1 MKYVNEGMDLK
12 KLCILL
18 LHKFWIVILAAVIGA
33 GLGAGIYLLHTVALS
48 SNREYQAQSKVYLDF
63 APDETGE
70 VYQHYNGYTWN
81 DLMSTNL
88 IIDTT
93 MSYLPEDYT
102 TEEVSEATLAEILSD
117 VRLLT
122 ITITTSDAERT
133 AKILDATDRALV
145 EMGQREQEFI
155 DIEIIKETEPKLLVA
170 DNRLV
175 QAVLLGLVIGLVFMF
190 IAMELG
196 YVLDDRIYVPG
207 DLKCVTTLPFVGF
220 SFMHEKIIGNGVRSV
235 NTGDSD
241 SQKETDNREETDNKT
256 NLDRNRKLLQRLQ
269 DDLVKNQTY
278 LDNKFGELTTLEI
291 SKNNDITEQELA
303 NARKADG
310 ILLVIPYG
318 KLDRSSLAYRIE
330 QLSLQE
336 CKLAG
341 IIIKD
346 ADMRFMKWYYN
357 HL

>member
-1 MKYVNEGMDLK
+1 MRYGNEGMDLK

-18 LHKFWIVILAAVIGA
+18 LHKFWIVVLAAVIGA
-33 GLGAGIYLLHTVALS
+33 GLGAGVYLLHHVMQS

-102 TEEVSEATLAEILSD
+102 AEEVSDATLAEILSD

-133 AKILDATDRALV
+133 AKILEATDRALV

-155 DIEIIKETEPKLLVA
+155 DIEIIKETEAKLLVA

-175 QAVLLGLVIGLVFMF
+175 QAVLIGLVIGLVFMF
-190 IAMELG
+190 IAMALG

-207 DLKCVTTLPFVGF
+207 DLKCVTELPFVGF
-220 SFMHEKIIGNGVRSV
+220 SFMCDKTVYNGSHSDD
-235 NTGDSD
+235 TGDSN
-241 SQKETDNREETDNKT
+241 SRKEEDNRIES
-256 NLDRNRKLLQRLQ
+256 DRNRKLIQRMQ
-269 DDLVKNQTY
+269 DDLDKNKAY
-278 LDNKFGELTTLEI
+278 LADKFDELATLEI
-291 SKNNDITEQELA
+291 STKNDITEQELE

-310 ILLVIPYG
+310 VLLVIPYG
-318 KLDRSSLAYRIE
+318 KLDRTSLAYRIE

>member
-1 MKYVNEGMDLK
+1 MKYGNEGMDLK

-18 LHKFWIVILAAVIGA
+18 LHRFWIVVLAAVIGA
-33 GLGAGIYLLHTVALS
+33 GLGAGVYLLHHVVKS

-102 TEEVSEATLAEILSD
+102 AEEVSEATLAEILSD

-133 AKILDATDRALV
+133 AKILEATDRALV

-175 QAVLLGLVIGLVFMF
+175 QAILVGLVLGLAFMF
-190 IAMELG
+190 IALALG

-207 DLKCVTTLPFVGF
+207 DLKCVTTLQFVGF
-220 SFMHEKIIGNGVRSV
+220 SFSGNKEAADNSI
-235 NTGDSD
+235 DS
-241 SQKETDNREETDNKT
+241 
-256 NLDRNRKLLQRLQ
+256 DRNRKLVQRLQ
-269 DDLVKNQTY
+269 DDLEKNREY
-278 LDNKFGELTTLEI
+278 LTKKFGELATLELNK
-291 SKNNDITEQELA
+291 SKNITEQELA

-318 KLDRSSLAYRIE
+318 KLDRASLAYRIE

>member
-1 MKYVNEGMDLK
+1 MRYGNEGMDLK

-33 GLGAGIYLLHTVALS
+33 GLGAGIYLLHNVALS

-63 APDETGE
+63 ASDETGE

-175 QAVLLGLVIGLVFMF
+175 QAVLIGLVIGLVFMF
-190 IAMELG
+190 IAVALG
-196 YVLDDRIYVPG
+196 YVLDDRIYVPD
-207 DLKCVTTLPFVGF
+207 DLRCVTKLPFAGF
-220 SFMHEKIIGNGVRSV
+220 SF
-235 NTGDSD
+235 SD
-241 SQKETDNREETDNKT
+241 NQEAADNRIDS
-256 NLDRNRKLLQRLQ
+256 DRNRKRIQRLQ
-269 DDLVKNQTY
+269 DDLEKNKAHLT
-278 LDNKFGELTTLEI
+278 NKFGELMTLELK
-291 SKNNDITEQELA
+291 KNEDITEQELA

-310 ILLVIPYG
+310 VLLVIPYG

>member
-1 MKYVNEGMDLK
+1 MKYGNEGMDLK

-18 LHKFWIVILAAVIGA
+18 LHKIWIVVLAAVIGA
-33 GLGAGIYLLHTVALS
+33 LFGGDIYLLHHVVLDN
-48 SNREYQAQSKVYLDF
+48 NREYQAQSKVYLDF

-102 TEEVSEATLAEILSD
+102 TEEVSDATLAEILSD

-122 ITITTSDAERT
+122 ITITTSEAERT
-133 AKILDATDRALV
+133 AKILEATDRALV
-145 EMGQREQEFI
+145 EMGQNEKEFI

-175 QAVLLGLVIGLVFMF
+175 QAVLVGLVTGLVFMF
-190 IAMELG
+190 IAMALG

-207 DLKCVTTLPFVGF
+207 DLKCVTKLPFVGF
-220 SFMHEKIIGNGVRSV
+220 SFVC
-235 NTGDSD
+235 DS
-241 SQKETDNREETDNKT
+241 
-256 NLDRNRKLLQRLQ
+256 DRNRKLIQRLQ
-269 DDLVKNQTY
+269 DDLEKNKAY
-278 LDNKFGELTTLEI
+278 LTNKFGELATLEI
-291 SKNNDITEQELA
+291 SKKNDITEQEFA

-318 KLDRSSLAYRIE
+318 ELDRSSLAYRIE

-336 CKLAG
+336 CKLVG

>member
-1 MKYVNEGMDLK
+1 MRYGNEGMDLK

-18 LHKFWIVILAAVIGA
+18 LQKFWIVVLAAVIGA
-33 GLGAGIYLLHTVALS
+33 GLGAGIYLIHNVALS

-102 TEEVSEATLAEILSD
+102 TEEVSGATLAEILSD

-155 DIEIIKETEPKLLVA
+155 GIEIIKETEPKLLVA
-170 DNRLV
+170 DSRLV
-175 QAVLLGLVIGLVFMF
+175 QAVLVGLVIGLVFMF
-190 IAMELG
+190 IAMALG

-207 DLKCVTTLPFVGF
+207 DLKCVTELPFVGF
-220 SFMHEKIIGNGVRSV
+220 SFMQTVYNGVHSD
-235 NTGDSD
+235 NIGDSD
-241 SQKETDNREETDNKT
+241 NQKEADNWKETDNRIDS
-256 NLDRNRKLLQRLQ
+256 DRKRKLIQKLQA
-269 DDLVKNQTY
+269 DLEKNNVY
-278 LDNKFGELTTLEI
+278 LTNKFGELAAIEI
-291 SKNNDITEQELA
+291 STKNDITEQEFT
-303 NARKADG
+303 NARNANG
-310 ILLVIPYG
+310 VLLVIPYG

-330 QLSLQE
+330 QFSLQE

>member
-1 MKYVNEGMDLK
+1 MKYGNEGMDLK

-18 LHKFWIVILAAVIGA
+18 LHRFWMVVLAAVIGA
-33 GLGAGIYLLHTVALS
+33 GLGAGVYLLHNVVRS
-48 SNREYQAQSKVYLDF
+48 SNREYQAQSKVYLNF
-63 APDETGE
+63 APDETGKAYE
-70 VYQHYNGYTWN
+70 YYNGYTWN
-81 DLMSTNL
+81 DLLSTDL
-88 IIDTT
+88 IMDTT
-93 MSYLPEDYT
+93 MSYLPEDYSA
-102 TEEVSEATLAEILSD
+102 EEVSEATLAEILSD

-145 EMGQREQEFI
+145 EMGQREQEFT

-170 DNRLV
+170 DSRLV
-175 QAVLLGLVIGLVFMF
+175 QAVLVGLVIGLAFMF
-190 IAMELG
+190 IAMALG

-207 DLKCVTTLPFVGF
+207 DLKCATELPFVGF
-220 SFMHEKIIGNGVRSV
+220 SFTCEKIIDNVVSSA

-241 SQKETDNREETDNKT
+241 NKEAADNSIDS
-256 NLDRNRKLLQRLQ
+256 DRNRKLVQRFQ
-269 DDLVKNQTY
+269 DDLEKNQAY
-278 LDNKFGELTTLEI
+278 LTNKFGELATFELNK
-291 SKNNDITEQELA
+291 SKNITEQEFI
-303 NARKADG
+303 NARKAYG

>member
-1 MKYVNEGMDLK
+1 MKYGNEGMDLK

-18 LHKFWIVILAAVIGA
+18 LHKFWIVVLAAVIGA
-33 GLGAGIYLLHTVALS
+33 GLGAGVYLLHHVAINN
-48 SNREYQAQSKVYLDF
+48 NREYQAQSKVYLDF

-102 TEEVSEATLAEILSD
+102 AEEVSEATLAEILSD

-133 AKILDATDRALV
+133 AKILEATDRALV

-155 DIEIIKETEPKLLVA
+155 DIEVIKETEPKLLVA
-170 DNRLV
+170 DSRLV
-175 QAVLLGLVIGLVFMF
+175 QAVLVGLVIGLVLMF
-190 IAMELG
+190 IAMALG
-196 YVLDDRIYVPG
+196 YVLDDRIYVPD
-207 DLKCVTTLPFVGF
+207 DLKSVTKLPFVGF
-220 SFMHEKIIGNGVRSV
+220 SF
-235 NTGDSD
+235 
-241 SQKETDNREETDNKT
+241 TDVKVE
-256 NLDRNRKLLQRLQ
+256 KLLQRLQ

-278 LDNKFGELTTLEI
+278 LANKFGELTTLEM
-291 SKNNDITEQELA
+291 SKKNDITEQELA
-303 NARKADG
+303 DARKADG
-310 ILLVIPYG
+310 VLLVISYG
-318 KLDRSSLAYRIE
+318 KFDRSSLAYRIE

-346 ADMRFMKWYYN
+346 ADMRFLKWYYN

>member
-1 MKYVNEGMDLK
+1 MRYGNEGMDLK

-18 LHKFWIVILAAVIGA
+18 LHKFWIVVLAAVIGA
-33 GLGAGIYLLHTVALS
+33 GLGAGVYLIHHVALNN
-48 SNREYQAQSKVYLDF
+48 NREYQAQSKVYLDF
-63 APDETGE
+63 ASDETGE

-88 IIDTT
+88 IIATT

-102 TEEVSEATLAEILSD
+102 AEEVSDATLAEILSD

-133 AKILDATDRALV
+133 AKILEATDRSLV

-175 QAVLLGLVIGLVFMF
+175 QAVLVGLVIGLVFMF
-190 IAMELG
+190 IAMALG
-196 YVLDDRIYVPG
+196 YVLDDRIYVPD
-207 DLKCVTTLPFVGF
+207 DLKSVTKLPFVGF
-220 SFMHEKIIGNGVRSV
+220 SFMCDKTVYNGVHSD
-235 NTGDSD
+235 NTGGSD
-241 SQKETDNREETDNKT
+241 KKRESDNRIDS
-256 NLDRNRKLLQRLQ
+256 DRNRKLVQRLQ
-269 DDLVKNQTY
+269 DDLEKNKAHLT
-278 LDNKFGELTTLEI
+278 NKFGELMTLELG
-291 SKNNDITEQELA
+291 KNEDITEQEFTS
-303 NARKADG
+303 ARKADG
-310 ILLVIPYG
+310 VLLVIQYG